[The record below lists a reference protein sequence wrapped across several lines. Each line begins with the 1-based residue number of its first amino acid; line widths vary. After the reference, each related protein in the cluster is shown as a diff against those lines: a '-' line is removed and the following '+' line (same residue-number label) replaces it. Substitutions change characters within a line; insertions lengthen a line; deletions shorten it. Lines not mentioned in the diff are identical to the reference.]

1 MSRVRDTSQAL
12 NELKRTVAGLPK
24 DESAIETDADSYGD
38 EHFEDD

>member
-1 MSRVRDTSQAL
+1 MKPTLVHSHLLTRS
-12 NELKRTVAGLPK
+12 VAGLPK